1 MSSRRPRIRI
11 ALFALLALAAPAA
24 ATAAEAPPGAVRLSP
39 DLAGRASELRVE
51 ISGDALAPAGGEQ
64 PRALSLFGTRG
75 LKVDARAVARRCTDA
90 QADAFDCPAASRIG
104 AGSAQ
109 GRAEGALVPGGGF
122 DFTASIDVYLAPAR
136 QQGDVAGVVIIVR
149 EPQSGQRFNGKGR
162 ILKVAS
168 GAFGSETRFEGLSGG
183 GQLPPGVTVRLN
195 RVEMRVGAR
204 RTVRRKV
211 TVRRNGVRRRVTKR
225 FTYSFLTNPRT
236 CTGSWPY
243 RLRVEYPG
251 RTDDYDGNVP
261 CRRS

>member
-1 MSSRRPRIRI
+1 MTSRLPSILI
-11 ALFALLALAAPAA
+11 AVLALTAPAA
-24 ATAAEAPPGAVRLSP
+24 ASAADAPPGAVRLSP
-39 DLAGRASELRVE
+39 DVAGRGSELRVE
-51 ISGDALAPAGGEQ
+51 IGGEALAQPSGGEQ
-64 PRALSLFGTRG
+64 PRALSLFGARG
-75 LKVDARAVARRCTDA
+75 LKIDKRAVARRCTDA
-90 QADAFDCPAASRIG
+90 QADAFDCPASSRIG
-104 AGSAQ
+104 DGSAQ
-109 GRAEGALVPGGGF
+109 GRAEGPLVPGGGF

-136 QQGDVAGVVIIVR
+136 QQGDVAGVVVLVR

-168 GAFGSETRFEGLSGG
+168 GAFGSETRFEGLGGG

-195 RVEMRVGAR
+195 RVELRVGAR

-243 RLRVEYPG
+243 RLRVEYPS
-251 RTDDYDGNVP
+251 RTDDFDGSVA
-261 CRRS
+261 CRTR